1 MRYSGIGSL
10 VRIRSLAG
18 AAIAA
23 GLFSSILFVSG
34 SARADAIDG
43 DWCYLGRHLSI
54 NGPDITTPGGTRR
67 KGEYDRHHFA
77 YVVPAGEAGAGEP
90 VRMAVQDDENMILQ
104 QGSAKPQPWTRCRAP
119 TS

>member
-1 MRYSGIGSL
+1 MRVTVGM
-10 VRIRSLAG
+10 
-18 AAIAA
+18 AIAA
-23 GLFSSILFVSG
+23 GLFASALLISG
-34 SARADAIDG
+34 QAYADAIDG

-54 NGPDITTPGGTRR
+54 SGPDITTPGGTRMT
-67 KGEYDRHHFA
+67 GEYDRHHFA

-104 QGSAKPQPWTRCRAP
+104 QGSAKPQAWTRCRAP

>member
-1 MRYSGIGSL
+1 MRHSRVS
-10 VRIRSLAG
+10 SLAG
-18 AAIAA
+18 IMIAV
-23 GLFSSILFVSG
+23 GLFCTTLLVPASV
-34 SARADAIDG
+34 RADAIDG
-43 DWCYLGRHLSI
+43 DWCYLGKRLSI
-54 NGPDITTPGGTRR
+54 SGPDITTPGGARMT
-67 KGEYDRHHFA
+67 GEYDRHNFA